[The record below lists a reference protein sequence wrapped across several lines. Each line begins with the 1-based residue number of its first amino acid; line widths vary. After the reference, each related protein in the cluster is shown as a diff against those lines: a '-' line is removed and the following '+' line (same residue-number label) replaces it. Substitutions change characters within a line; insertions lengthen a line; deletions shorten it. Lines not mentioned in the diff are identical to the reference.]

1 MYLNILKATNDK
13 PTTNFML
20 NDEVLKVFPLSSK
33 TRQRCPLLSF
43 LFNIVLEFIA
53 RAIKKKILKIQLRKK
68 AVKLSTFADYMV
80 YREDTC

>member
-33 TRQRCPLLSF
+33 TRQR
-43 LFNIVLEFIA
+43 
-53 RAIKKKILKIQLRKK
+53 
-68 AVKLSTFADYMV
+68 STLIISI
-80 YREDTC
+80 